1 MDLKKR
7 FSVRWRLLLPI
18 ILSMFLVVTML
29 VYVQYRH
36 DLNIRKDNI
45 RHQLNLINQRIFEA
59 HEKGDDIMPFLDFV
73 RNYFQNSRLEDL
85 RLSIYGPD
93 GQLITSIGRPFK
105 TPEDIAEAAERPD
118 VDAISPSYSNT
129 GVFYY
134 RRTTSVDGLIT
145 VHTAMPWNEDIK
157 QVLQTDDRLFILIIF
172 VSFIVIIL
180 LAYLSTNFV
189 INNIKVLREFA
200 HRANDPDFRVDEER
214 LSHDELGDISR
225 EVMRLYR
232 GRVKAQEE
240 SDKEHAVALHAY
252 EEKRRMQHQ
261 LTNNINHELK
271 TPVGVI
277 RGYLETVLT
286 SEDMDKETQTYFL
299 TRALNNVERLC
310 ALLADVST
318 MTRLEEGSGKILIT
332 ELNFHDLIYGLRE
345 DFAQSGILKN
355 MKFEF
360 DLPLKCSVY
369 ANNNLLTSVIT
380 NLARNSA
387 LHSRGTTMGIKILAE
402 SDKFYTFVF
411 WDDGCGVPQE
421 HLPHLFERFYRVD
434 AGRSRKSGGTG
445 LGLPIVKSTIESL
458 GGAISVYNRTEGG
471 LQFIFTLKKAL

>member
-1 MDLKKR
+1 
-7 FSVRWRLLLPI
+7 
-18 ILSMFLVVTML
+18 
-29 VYVQYRH
+29 
-36 DLNIRKDNI
+36 
-45 RHQLNLINQRIFEA
+45 
-59 HEKGDDIMPFLDFV
+59 
-73 RNYFQNSRLEDL
+73 
-85 RLSIYGPD
+85 
-93 GQLITSIGRPFK
+93 
-105 TPEDIAEAAERPD
+105 
-118 VDAISPSYSNT
+118 
-129 GVFYY
+129 
-134 RRTTSVDGLIT
+134 
-145 VHTAMPWNEDIK
+145 
-157 QVLQTDDRLFILIIF
+157 
-172 VSFIVIIL
+172 
-180 LAYLSTNFV
+180 
-189 INNIKVLREFA
+189 
-200 HRANDPDFRVDEER
+200 
-214 LSHDELGDISR
+214 
-225 EVMRLYR
+225 
-232 GRVKAQEE
+232 
-240 SDKEHAVALHAY
+240 
-252 EEKRRMQHQ
+252 MQHQ

-458 GGAISVYNRTEGG
+458 GGAISVYNRPEGG